1 MISTRE
7 DFKKAI
13 EKMAS
18 GDIDGCM
25 WLDMARLDDG
35 RTLCLVLGWQDGYDV
50 GEKYQQKVGDTLYT
64 LCAKI
69 AVNIDDLQCDYD
81 VDWFMPWNEDGD
93 VIDTD
98 MAIDS
103 DGDFDWYEHEAT
115 NIADG
120 LNKGSL
126 KVR

>member
-13 EKMAS
+13 EKMAD
-18 GDIDGCM
+18 GNIDSCM

-81 VDWFMPWNEDGD
+81 VDL
-93 VIDTD
+93 IDTD